1 MRHGWYDPAT
11 GHEPPPGHELTAL
24 ECREDGRDALNNLIP
39 GMGDALSGHR
49 PQTEE
54 GRRLLWYRVVDEEG
68 EETWVNG
75 ADLPHDEDEE
85 DNAL

>member
-1 MRHGWYDPAT
+1 MLRRDRRDHASQ
-11 GHEPPPGHELTAL
+11 
-24 ECREDGRDALNNLIP
+24 REDGRDALNTLMP

-54 GRRLLWYRVVDEEG
+54 GRRLLWYRVVDEDG

-75 ADLPHDEDEE
+75 ADLPTDEDEE
-85 DNAL
+85 DNDL